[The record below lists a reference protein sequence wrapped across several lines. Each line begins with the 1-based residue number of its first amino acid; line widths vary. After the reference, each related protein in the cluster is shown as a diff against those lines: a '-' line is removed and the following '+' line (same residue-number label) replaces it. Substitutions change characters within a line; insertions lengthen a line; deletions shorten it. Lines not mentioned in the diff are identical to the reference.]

1 MKEFLENKKV
11 LVTGGAGA
19 IGSRLIQMIKDVP
32 GVEIFNIDDFSS
44 GNNIVIEAP
53 NIHFYKDDIL
63 NEKTLE
69 EIFSKKIDII
79 FYLAA
84 NFANQNSVEHPEKD
98 LMVNGMGTLRILE
111 YSVKYDV
118 KKIIYSSSSCVYGHQ
133 DNAMEEEKI
142 TIKLDTPYAIDK
154 LLGEMYC
161 YYFHDIYKT
170 NVTIFRIFNCYGPG
184 EKPGQYRNVI
194 PNFIKLALEG
204 KALPILGNGQE
215 TRDFNYIDDVI
226 NKMIYVS
233 SLKESKGQTYN
244 LGSGQETQIIDIAN
258 EINKQTGNK
267 AGIQYLPRR
276 NWDNILKRNSDI
288 RKLASTGYF
297 EKFSKETSLQ
307 DGIAKTIEFVKSL
320 K

>member
-1 MKEFLENKKV
+1 
-11 LVTGGAGA
+11 
-19 IGSRLIQMIKDVP
+19 
-32 GVEIFNIDDFSS
+32 
-44 GNNIVIEAP
+44 
-53 NIHFYKDDIL
+53 
-63 NEKTLE
+63 
-69 EIFSKKIDII
+69 
-79 FYLAA
+79 
-84 NFANQNSVEHPEKD
+84 VEHPEKD

-194 PNFIKLALEG
+194 PNFIKLALDG

-233 SLKESKGQTYN
+233 SLEESEGQIYN
-244 LGSGQETQIIDIAN
+244 LGSGKETQIIDIAN

-276 NWDNILKRNSDI
+276 SWDNILKRNSDI
-288 RKLASTGYF
+288 KKLASTGYF
-297 EKFSKETSLQ
+297 EKFPKETTLQ
-307 DGIAKTIEFVKSL
+307 EGIAKTIEFVKSL
-320 K
+320 R